1 MVDEDG
7 DELEVSSE
15 ELVEGDLSA
24 TYEIE
29 GDTLYI
35 TNWKRMSGAG
45 TGPWASP
52 GRSA

>member
-29 GDTLYI
+29 GDTLLR
-35 TNWKRMSGAG
+35 KRSHS
-45 TGPWASP
+45 TWV
-52 GRSA
+52 

>member
-35 TNWKRMSGAG
+35 TKRR
-45 TGPWASP
+45 T
-52 GRSA
+52 R